1 MPIAKREATAIL
13 NSLNAGVVPRTGL
26 RHIAV
31 GRLREIA
38 ALKQDMDQIRDGG
51 ATVRFV
57 IGRFGSGKSFLLQLA
72 RTYALESKF
81 VVADAD
87 FSPERRLHGTGGQAV
102 ATYRELMKNL
112 STQTR
117 PDGNAL
123 PAIIEKWISNVQA
136 TVAAKQSLAPDAPE
150 FATAVKAEIVS
161 TVNGMEELVHGF
173 DFGTVISAYYQ
184 GYIDGNDELKGDAI
198 RWLRGEFSTKS
209 EAREALDVRSIIDDD
224 NYYDYLKVLGRFVR
238 DVGYVGLLICLD
250 EAVNLYKITHSV
262 ARTNNYEKVL
272 SIVNDCLQGRA
283 GSFGFIFGGTPEFLE
298 DQRRGLFSY
307 EALRT
312 RLSGSRFV
320 TDGMRDYS
328 GPVLS
333 LPPLATEEVYVF
345 LQKVRDIHRDTVP
358 GSRGLDDANIVAYM
372 EDALQRSGAK
382 EFSTPRDLV
391 RDFVTLLN
399 LLAQYPD
406 KTWADIAK
414 SLPTAPGAIDKPSVS
429 AGDAGSKT
437 APAASSSI
445 QSTTPPT
452 PSANDSDPLARFT
465 DFKV

>member
-1 MPIAKREATAIL
+1 MPIPKREATSIL
-13 NSLNAGVVPRTGL
+13 NSLNAGVVPRSGL

-31 GRLREIA
+31 GRLAETA

-51 ATVRFV
+51 ATIRFV

-87 FSPERRLHGTGGQAV
+87 FGPDRRLQGTGGQAL

-123 PAIIEKWISNVQA
+123 PTIIEKWISNVQA
-136 TVAAKQSLAPDAPE
+136 AVAAKQNLAADAPE
-150 FATAVKAEIVS
+150 FTSAVKAEIVS
-161 TVNGMEELVHGF
+161 TVAAMEELVHGF
-173 DFGTVISAYYQ
+173 DFGVVISAYYQ
-184 GYIDGNDELKGDAI
+184 GYVEANDELKSSAV
-198 RWLRGEFSTKS
+198 RWLRGEFNTKS

-224 NYYDYLKVLGRFVR
+224 NYYDYLKVLARFVR
-238 DVGYVGLLICLD
+238 DVGYTGLLICLD

-262 ARTNNYEKVL
+262 ARANNYEKIL

-283 GSFGFIFGGTPEFLE
+283 GSFGFIFSGTTEFME

-312 RLSGSRFV
+312 RLSSSRLV

-333 LPPLATEEVYVF
+333 LPPLTTEEVYVL

-358 GSRGLDDANIVAYM
+358 GSRGLDDASIVTYM
-372 EDALQRSGAK
+372 EEALQRSGAK
-382 EFSTPRDLV
+382 EFATPRDLV
-391 RDFVTLLN
+391 REFVTLLN

-406 KTWADIAK
+406 KLWTDIVK
-414 SLPTAPGAIDKPSVS
+414 GLPAPMVSAID
-429 AGDAGSKT
+429 
-437 APAASSSI
+437 PAAPD
-445 QSTTPPT
+445 STQPVPPT
-452 PSANDSDPLARFT
+452 DPSGDDPDPLARFK